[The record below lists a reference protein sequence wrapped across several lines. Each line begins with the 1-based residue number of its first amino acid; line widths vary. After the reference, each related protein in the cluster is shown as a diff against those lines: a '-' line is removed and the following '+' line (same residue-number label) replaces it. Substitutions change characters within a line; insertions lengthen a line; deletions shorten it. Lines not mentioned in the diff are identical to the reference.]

1 MSSPLEP
8 NNWLEI
14 TYYDEV
20 DEKWKKIEIALDDVN
35 YDDKKLFRSDLDK
48 ALQDIFAMIE
58 RMKIRYE
65 LDTQLWDKKNA

>member
-8 NNWLEI
+8 SNWLEI